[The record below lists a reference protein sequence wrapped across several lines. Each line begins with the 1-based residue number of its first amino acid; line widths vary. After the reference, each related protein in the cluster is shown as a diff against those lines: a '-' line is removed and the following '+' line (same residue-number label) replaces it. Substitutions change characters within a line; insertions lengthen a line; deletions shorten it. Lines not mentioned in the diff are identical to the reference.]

1 MQDGKYS
8 PNPTGVIRSTL
19 DFQFQIA
26 WQMLDL
32 HLTGLHDEEFHWRP
46 LWGSMFTVILESGWR
61 NGLNPRSM
69 ELARRVFL
77 G

>member
-46 LWGSMFTVILESGWR
+46 REGAPCL
-61 NGLNPRSM
+61 P
-69 ELARRVFL
+69 
-77 G
+77 